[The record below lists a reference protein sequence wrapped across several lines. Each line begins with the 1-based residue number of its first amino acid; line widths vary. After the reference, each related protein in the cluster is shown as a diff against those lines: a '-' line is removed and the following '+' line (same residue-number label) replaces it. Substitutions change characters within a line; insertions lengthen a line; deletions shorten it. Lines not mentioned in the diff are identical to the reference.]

1 MTVRFDKAIVQ
12 TEGNEVFLALRLP
25 VESRQEAR
33 RFSLDMK
40 PGKIYTADLKLHRDR
55 RSKDANAMYWEM
67 CGRLARE
74 LGMTPE
80 ELYRRHIRDMAVY
93 DVLCIKTD
101 NLDAFT
107 RRWCSDHLGRR
118 VETRDSKLPGCTTVL
133 AYYGSSDF
141 NRAEMSRLIDSC
153 IEDCKACGI
162 DTTTEQERSLL
173 LEEWGNAPRD

>member
-33 RFSLDMK
+33 RFALDMK
-40 PGKIYTADLKLHRDR
+40 LGKIYTADLKLHREK

-74 LGMTPE
+74 LGLTPE
-80 ELYRRHIRDMAVY
+80 EVYRRHIKDMAVY
-93 DVLCIKTD
+93 DVLCIKAD
-101 NLDAFT
+101 SLDAFT
-107 RRWCSDHLGRR
+107 RRWCSEHLGRR
-118 VETRDSKLPGCTTVL
+118 VETRESKLPGCTTLL

-141 NRAEMSRLIDSC
+141 NRAEMSRLIDAC
-153 IEDCKACGI
+153 MEDCKAVGI
-162 DTTTEQERSLL
+162 DTMSEQERSLL